1 MTNIVFM
8 GTPDFSVPILNRL
21 IEEGYTISLVV
32 TQPDR
37 PKGRKKVMTAP
48 PVKEVAESHGIDVLQ
63 PEKIK
68 ESYQDILAYEPDLL
82 ITAAYGQILP
92 EALLEYPELGAINVH
107 ASLLPELR
115 GAAPIHYALMQG
127 KKETGVTIMY
137 MVKALDAGDML
148 SKTVVGIEETDNV
161 GTLHDKLSEAGAR
174 LLTET
179 LPGLIDETM
188 VAEPQ
193 QHEAAT
199 FAPTIKRGEERID
212 FSRSKEEVQNHI
224 RGMSPWPVA
233 YTKWEGQPLKLW
245 RSIEGSKTHNDRP
258 GTILDKSPEGIVV
271 ACGDGGSVILTE
283 LQPSGKKRMD
293 AASFVNGVGQTMNI
307 GDVLGESDE

>member
-21 IEEGYTISLVV
+21 IEEGYHIPLVV

-37 PKGRKKVMTAP
+37 PKGRKKVMTPP
-48 PVKEVAESHGIDVLQ
+48 PVKQAAIEHGIEVFQ

-68 ESYQDILAYEPDLL
+68 ESYEKIFAYEPDIL

-92 EALLEYPELGAINVH
+92 EPLLDYPELGAINVH

-127 KKETGVTIMY
+127 KKQTGVTIMY

-148 SKTVVGIEETDNV
+148 SKKTVEIEETDDV
-161 GTLHDKLSEAGAR
+161 GTLHDKLSDAGAG
-174 LLTET
+174 LLKET
-179 LPGLIDETM
+179 LPGLIEGTLI
-188 VAEPQ
+188 AEPQ
-193 QHEAAT
+193 NHEAAT
-199 FAPTIKRGEERID
+199 FASTIKRGEESIEFTRPSED
-212 FSRSKEEVQNHI
+212 VWNHI

-233 YTKWEGQPLKLW
+233 HTVWEGKPLKLW
-245 RSIEGSKTHNDRP
+245 AARKGSLTHSEVP

-271 ACGDGGSVILTE
+271 ACGDGRSVIVTE
-283 LQPSGKKRMD
+283 LQPAGKKRMD
-293 AASFVNGVGQTMNI
+293 AAAFVNGVGQAMNI
-307 GDVLGESDE
+307 GDVLGENNE